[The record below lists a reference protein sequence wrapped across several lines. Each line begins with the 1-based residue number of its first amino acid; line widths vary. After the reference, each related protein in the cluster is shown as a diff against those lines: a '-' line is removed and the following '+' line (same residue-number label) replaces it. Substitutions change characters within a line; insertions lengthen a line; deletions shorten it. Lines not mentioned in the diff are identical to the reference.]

1 MKKTILLF
9 LTIVIN
15 VIASAQTKSIV
26 YFDSNS
32 SELKPASKKVLDSIS
47 TFLKDKNNCKISIS
61 AYCDNTGIDRFNQIL
76 SEFRAESVF
85 NYFRNKNLDITFTSI
100 KGYSSDNPIA
110 DNDSEAGKAKNRRVE
125 ITISPVGSISNSSEK
140 KETKTPESKQVDEQV
155 IVSELYEAK
164 KAFSENS
171 TINDLEIGKTL
182 VLKNLNFE
190 GGTAVLLPEAQPTME
205 LLLKTM
211 KENPTLEIEIGGHV
225 CCFDDM
231 PLSVLRAQTVFK
243 YLKKKGINE
252 SRMTYKGYSRNK
264 PIIEDDRHEAE
275 ARVNRR
281 VEITVLKK

>member
-1 MKKTILLF
+1 MKKSILLF
-9 LTIVIN
+9 LSIAIN
-15 VIASAQTKSIV
+15 VIASAQTKSVV
-26 YFDSNS
+26 YFDSNKN
-32 SELKPASKKVLDSIS
+32 ELKTSSVKTLDSLA
-47 TFLKDKNNCKISIS
+47 TFLKDKKEFQLSING
-61 AYCDNTGIDRFNQIL
+61 YCDNTGIDRFNQIL
-76 SEFRAESVF
+76 SDFRAESVF
-85 NYFRNKNLDITFTSI
+85 NYFRNKELNGHFSF
-100 KGYSSDNPIA
+100 KGFSSESPIA
-110 DNDSEAGKAKNRRVE
+110 DNTTEEGKAKNRRAE
-125 ITISPVGSISNSSEK
+125 IIISFPPISATAEII
-140 KETKTPESKQVDEQV
+140 KETNVDQQKQVDEQ
-155 IVSELYEAK
+155 IITSEIYQPKE
-164 KAFSENS
+164 AFSSSS

-211 KENPTLEIEIGGHV
+211 KENPTLKIEIGGHV

-231 PLSVLRAQTVFK
+231 PLSILRAQTVFK
-243 YLKKKGINE
+243 YLKKKGIDE

>member
-1 MKKTILLF
+1 MKKAILTT
-9 LTIVIN
+9 LTIAIN
-15 VIASAQTKSIV
+15 VIASAQIKYVV
-26 YFDSNS
+26 YFESNS
-32 SELKPASKKVLDSIS
+32 TELKTAAVNTLDSLCGS
-47 TFLKDKNNCKISIS
+47 LKDKKECKITIS
-61 AYCDNTGIDRFNQIL
+61 GYCDNTGIDRFNQIL
-76 SEFRAESVF
+76 SDFRAENVLK
-85 NYFRNKNLDITFTSI
+85 YFRTKELNITFTSI
-100 KGYSSDNPIA
+100 KGYSSSNPIA
-110 DNDSEAGKAKNRRVE
+110 DNTTEAGKAKNRRAE
-125 ITISPVGSISNSSEK
+125 IIISIPPSSTTPEIK
-140 KETKTPESKQVDEQV
+140 KEDEILQQKQVDEQL
-155 IVSELYEAK
+155 ITSEIYQPKE
-164 KAFSENS
+164 AFSSAS
-171 TINDLEIGKTL
+171 TINDLQIGKTL

-243 YLKKKGINE
+243 YLKKKGIDE
-252 SRMTYKGYSRNK
+252 SRMKYKGYSRNK

>member
-9 LTIVIN
+9 LTIVIS
-15 VIASAQTKSIV
+15 VIASGQTKSIV
-26 YFDSNS
+26 YFDSNC

-47 TFLKDKNNCKISIS
+47 IFLKDKNDCKVAIS

-76 SEFRAESVF
+76 SDFRAESVF
-85 NYFRNKNLDITFTSI
+85 NYFRNKNLNITFTSV
-100 KGYSSDNPIA
+100 KGYSSYNPIA
-110 DNDSEAGKAKNRRVE
+110 DNISEEGKAKNRRVE
-125 ITISPVGSISNSSEK
+125 IAVSIINLSNNSNEK
-140 KETKTPESKQVDEQV
+140 KETTNSESKQVSEQV
-155 IVSELYEAK
+155 IVSEVYEAK

-205 LLLKTM
+205 LLIKTM

-243 YLKKKGINE
+243 YLKKKGIDE

-264 PIIEDDRHEAE
+264 PIIPDDRHEAE
-275 ARVNRR
+275 ARINRR
-281 VEITVLKK
+281 VEITVIKK